1 MINER
6 VIFVFDKKQFAHV
19 FDVKDFNRLEINL
32 TGTDLVIRQAENA
45 GIIYYGEQKD
55 DDRFEMKQEG
65 HTLRI
70 TEKSSLNVLKKTFAF
85 KFSVGKSRLEVTI
98 PQADF
103 LKLSA
108 EVTKGDVA
116 IDNVKTST
124 INLIVGSGALT
135 VADSTIDNLDVK
147 AQSGNLV
154 MKKTLLGNAKIEN
167 RTGDI
172 LFDEFQSGDSMTA
185 AFAEGRLKMRD
196 VTFNDAKITLGQ
208 GDVRVRGF
216 KATGDFN
223 LSTNIGDLSLRQIQA
238 PTITIAAIR
247 GNDLQNPASVE
258 GLPQHE
264 RGHAGASFLTSAGHL
279 DVNKEIEITKE

>member
-1 MINER
+1 M
-6 VIFVFDKKQFAHV
+6 FDKKQFAHV

-45 GIIYYGEQKD
+45 CIIYYGEQKD

-70 TEKSSLNVLKKTFAF
+70 IEKSGLNVLKKTLAF
-85 KFSVGKSRLEVTI
+85 KFSIGRSRLEVTL
-98 PQADF
+98 PRTDF

-116 IDNVKTST
+116 IDNVKTAT
-124 INLIVGSGALT
+124 ISLIVGSGALT
-135 VADSTIDNLDVK
+135 VADSAIDSFDVK
-147 AQSGNLV
+147 SQSGNLV

-172 LFDEFQSGDSMTA
+172 LLDEFQSGDSMTA
-185 AFAEGRLKMRD
+185 TFAEGRLKMRD

-258 GLPQHE
+258 EFPQHE
-264 RGHAGASFLTSAGHL
+264 RGHVGASFLTSAGHL
-279 DVNKEIEITKE
+279 DVNKEIEITED